1 MKEKEKKH
9 AVETF
14 IMAIRQ
20 ITYDNLY
27 FEALNCLP
35 NESKPLEEYSKDELI
50 RLINLLKTG
59 MDSLNNNDNK
69 QISQDEKLIEN
80 EDFGLGIIAETEQD
94 LQTFQEFCFNNFLPI
109 SKQNCHVSSTCK
121 QTMIDH
127 YITTGINHLRTE
139 YAMIILLKN
148 VQYTDLS
155 ELTYEKKFSLN
166 NKSYAYQLQ
175 ILIQNESESNEEL
188 LTKIRHNLL
197 GEIFVI
203 DHDDHASIPSL
214 PAPKQPQFV
223 SISSYS
229 QIACWQLLRR
239 RDLDRLH
246 QDLGVTHILTL
257 LNNKEVSHT
266 NICKLIESAGIE
278 SIHIPIEGAD
288 LSVFTSSQTTI
299 DLLIERLPSVRD
311 LLLNSTITKP
321 IKIIIHC
328 SAGLHRTGT
337 ITYLLLRLCQFS
349 MNQSLLIINRTR
361 AITAR
366 QVGQKRINAAENNLL
381 GKIS

>member
-1 MKEKEKKH
+1 
-9 AVETF
+9 
-14 IMAIRQ
+14 MAKRQ
-20 ITYDNLY
+20 ITYDDL
-27 FEALNCLP
+27 FFDAFNCLP

-59 MDSLNNNDNK
+59 IDSLNNK
-69 QISQDEKLIEN
+69 TIPQTSQDEKLIEN

-94 LQTFQEFCFNNFLPI
+94 LQIFLDLSSQNFLPI
-109 SKQNCHVSSTCK
+109 SKENCHISSTCN

-127 YITTGINHLRTE
+127 YINTGINHLRSE

-155 ELTYEKKFSLN
+155 TLSYEKNFTMN
-166 NKSYAYQLQ
+166 NRSYTYQLQ
-175 ILIQNESESNEEL
+175 ILIQNQTESNEEFL
-188 LTKIRHNLL
+188 HKIRHHIL
-197 GEIFVI
+197 GEIFVT

-223 SISSYS
+223 SISPYT
-229 QIACWQLLRR
+229 QIACWPLPRR
-239 RDLDRLH
+239 RDLDRFR

-257 LNNKEVSHT
+257 LNSKELNQT
-266 NICKLIESAGIE
+266 NICHHIKSAGIE
-278 SIHIPIEGAD
+278 SISIPIEGGE
-288 LSVFTSSQTTI
+288 LSVFTSSQATI
-299 DLLIERLPSVRD
+299 DILIERIPFVRD
-311 LLLNSTITKP
+311 LLLNSTQTNP
-321 IKIIIHC
+321 IKMIIHC

-349 MNQSLLIINRTR
+349 INQSLLIINRTR

-366 QVGQKRINAAENNLL
+366 QVGQKRIDAAEYNLL
-381 GKIS
+381 QKISIQ